1 MAKADRRMQGDP
13 LTPAE
18 EQALLR
24 QALYVGDAQ
33 PVMIAPHAG
42 VSLT

>member
-1 MAKADRRMQGDP
+1 MQGDP